1 MTNAYKSLP
10 VPDGFVADKDF
21 EEALDFAEKLALTG
35 TTKEKES
42 FVAWCHDSITYNTE
56 QLAFSGADEY
66 RYSLYRIKAQYAVY
80 FDAMTSEE
88 QAEAESGETIK
99 SLCEY
104 SGLSKS
110 QVYSIAKRLGRLPT
124 RSELD
129 NRPKGGRPKK
139 Y

>member
-1 MTNAYKSLP
+1 MTDAYKTLP
-10 VPDGFVADKDF
+10 VPEGFVADKDF
-21 EEALDFAEKLALTG
+21 EEALGYAEKLALTG

-42 FVAWCHDSITYNTE
+42 FVAWCHDAITYNTE
-56 QLAFSGADEY
+56 QLAFSGQDEY
-66 RYSLYRIKAQYAVY
+66 RYSLYRVKAQYAVY
-80 FDAMTSEE
+80 FDAMTASESKTD
-88 QAEAESGETIK
+88 AGETIQ
-99 SLCEY
+99 SLCAY

-110 QVYSIAKRLGRLPT
+110 QIYSIAKRLGRLPT